1 MTDHTAHDHP
11 NTSAA
16 RAKCRRQLERLLE
29 AAIQAGENYATQ
41 AMVAAADADPAMTPV
56 SDSYNL
62 DSYTVKM
69 SDLKMG
75 MRVHFEKLISYS
87 STPGHPEYGYCWECK
102 SHSCTKGRKVGTYE
116 HIEGEITELIMW
128 ADNSSEVVITDAEGK
143 KHRKM
148 IDFPHGDICY

>member
-16 RAKCRRQLERLLE
+16 RAKCRRQL
-29 AAIQAGENYATQ
+29 ANYATDADVQ

-56 SDSYNL
+56 SDSFNL
-62 DSYTVKM
+62 DGYYVKM
-69 SDLKMG
+69 SDLKKG
-75 MRVHFEKLISYS
+75 MRVNFEKLISYS
-87 STPGHPEYGYCWECK
+87 STPGHPEHGYCWECK
-102 SHSCTKGRKVGTYE
+102 SHSCTLGRKVGTYE
-116 HIEGEITELIMW
+116 HIEGEITELIAWM
-128 ADNSSEVVITDAEGK
+128 DNSNEVVITDAEGK